1 MLKAGQ
7 VGVRLAV
14 LGIALMVQGCW
25 ENDEDQLTLLGNGGC
40 RAADGSHGAFVTVSQ
55 ESQDA
60 CKAQC
65 FTATEPCTAV
75 EFNSTNGHCELH
87 SQPIT
92 KFEKVEGVA
101 CYVARADG

>member
-1 MLKAGQ
+1 VREAPILGLSPARRQAILIRFGRIADAGE
-7 VGVRLAV
+7 G
-14 LGIALMVQGCW
+14 
-25 ENDEDQLTLLGNGGC
+25 E
-40 RAADGSHGAFVTVSQ
+40 FVTVSQ

-65 FTATEPCTAV
+65 FTATEPGTAV
-75 EFNSTNGHCELH
+75 EFNSTNGSCELH

-92 KFEKVEGVA
+92 KFKKVEGVA